1 MASFE
6 VNCAHTALAST
17 PFANSKITA
26 MTSGMTQYSPILT
39 LPSFTFKSNR
49 VETNIPMLARTNMDI
64 ESAIEFPFPFAHI
77 MLSTEQKRKRMTAF
91 EIDKNAKSPQGD
103 FYIYKSARI

>member
-1 MASFE
+1 
-6 VNCAHTALAST
+6 
-17 PFANSKITA
+17 
-26 MTSGMTQYSPILT
+26 
-39 LPSFTFKSNR
+39 
-49 VETNIPMLARTNMDI
+49 MDI

-77 MLSTEQKRKRMTAF
+77 MLSTEQKRKRMTSF